1 MSYDDSVSNPAK
13 IPVGVPQGSILGPL
27 LFFIY
32 VNDIPKCLEKINVT
46 LYTDDT
52 AVCYSS
58 RNLPDLIDTINHDFL
73 NISKWLSLNQLTLNV
88 TKSKFMIV
96 GSRQKMNAVDP
107 VNLSL
112 VGKPLFQSDTFTYLG
127 VKLNTNLSWTDHVH
141 WIYAK
146 VLKKLSL
153 FKRIKCYLPCKE
165 TLF

>member
-1 MSYDDSVSNPAK
+1 M
-13 IPVGVPQGSILGPL
+13 
-27 LFFIY
+27 
-32 VNDIPKCLEKINVT
+32 PKCLEKINVT
-46 LYTDDT
+46 LYADDT
-52 AVCYSS
+52 VECYSS
-58 RNLPDLIDTINHDFL
+58 RNLPDLIDTINHDLL